1 MALAKINDRKPVPW
15 RRGVMHFHTR
25 TTTAPPMHMAQSD
38 LRPNRFTHTHPH
50 SPHLS
55 AFTPAPT
62 KILNS
67 ELIPS
72 PRGAVVSEWPHA
84 TVVSPG
90 CEIPVGSKTHTP
102 PPVRSLALIG
112 TSSRVI

>member
-1 MALAKINDRKPVPW
+1 MATW
-15 RRGVMHFHTR
+15 RHAFPYAHHHSTAHAYGSVGFRAESIYPHAPTFTPPIRIHTR
-25 TTTAPPMHMAQSD
+25 AYKM
-38 LRPNRFTHTHPH
+38 
-50 SPHLS
+50 
-55 AFTPAPT
+55 
-62 KILNS
+62 LNS

-90 CEIPVGSKTHTP
+90 CEIPVGSKMHTP